1 MTIPPDP
8 HDILRTTTVACQL
21 HPRHSPHPHVN
32 HWHHVWPRGEGGPDI
47 PENRIAVCPTGHYNI
62 HQLIK
67 LLKAERAQLPY
78 SVLRTFSFEERHYAQ
93 LGYERITRGQM

>member
-1 MTIPPDP
+1 MTEQE
-8 HDILRTTTVACQL
+8 HHETRLTTSVPCQV
-21 HPRHSPHPHVN
+21 HTRHAPNSHIN

-67 LLKAERAQLPY
+67 LLKAERGELPY
-78 SVLRTFSFEERHYAQ
+78 AVLRTFSFEERQYAK
-93 LGYERITRGQM
+93 LGYERITRGAM